1 MLMFIITA
9 RKDFF
14 IIIIKKNPHN
24 YLKILIK
31 AIFRILVL
39 IIRLTIKHAE
49 ETVLKSYWTN
59 ID

>member
-14 IIIIKKNPHN
+14 IIIIKKKTTTHN

-31 AIFRILVL
+31 AILRILVL

-49 ETVLKSYWTN
+49 ECIEKLL
-59 ID
+59 D